1 MLTVAQGAVSPIVN
15 LALVAEFPIAE
26 LPVTTITR
34 LHYTHITAADNALVS
49 ILEISNFDIDV
60 HQFTQHLE
68 KMPNR
73 SFSLL
78 KAFPNFKCLIS
89 LRKTLLKMGIFT
101 SCLKLGCFSAMI
113 FIDKQF

>member
-1 MLTVAQGAVSPIVN
+1 MRGRVPTVAQGAVSPIVN

-49 ILEISNFDIDV
+49 MLEISNFDIDV

-68 KMPNR
+68 NKTPTS
-73 SFSLL
+73 SFSML
-78 KAFPNFKCLIS
+78 KAFPNFYFLNVCLV
-89 LRKTLLKMGIFT
+89 
-101 SCLKLGCFSAMI
+101 
-113 FIDKQF
+113 